1 MIQSQ
6 REKLVSQTLRNL
18 RMIPFLI
25 ILLLAFFI
33 LSSSA
38 QDELQFVFEGF
49 HGASLQLDGIAEILP
64 NGLLK
69 LTNTSN
75 QEKGHAFYQQPL
87 KFNTS
92 SSKIDQTYSFS
103 TTFVFAMVP
112 QLPNFGGHGLA
123 FVVSPSLNMTQ
134 TLPSQFLGLLND
146 SSNGYSSNHV
156 FAVEFDTVKSP
167 DFDDI
172 DENHVGIDINN
183 LRSNVSVPVSYY
195 SNTEGVNKSLELMS
209 GDPIQAWI
217 DYNWTEKLIQV
228 TVAPFGVEKPIWPL
242 LSSSSIDL
250 STIMLDSMYVGFSS
264 ATGAIASNHYILG
277 WSFSRNG
284 EKAQNL
290 DLSKL
295 PSVPRQKN
303 SKKRLKRKIL
313 IPVMVSITLW
323 AFAGIVYLLIR
334 KMKYR
339 EVLEDWE
346 QEYGPHRFCYK
357 DLYKATK
364 GFRDR
369 ELLGVGGFGKVYRGV
384 LTSSGNGEIAVKKI
398 SHESSQGMKEFVA
411 EIVSMGRLRHR
422 NLVQLLGYCRR
433 KGELLLVYDYMPNG
447 SLDKYLFSNEKEANQ
462 DHHLH
467 LNWPRR
473 YQIIKG
479 IASAL
484 LYLHEESEKVV
495 LHRDVKASNVLLDAD
510 LNGKLGDF
518 GLARFYDRETTPQTT
533 SIVGTIGYLAPELT
547 RTGKATTS
555 SDVFAFGAFLLEMV
569 CGRRPVDS
577 QKPPGETIL
586 VDWVLEHWK
595 QGRILQTIDPRL
607 EENYFQEQIELTLKL
622 GLLCSHSNP
631 RTRPFMREVM
641 QFLDGNAAFPDF
653 LLNGT
658 EVSIA
663 TTMGNQVLTE
673 LDTSSERYSHHYVC
687 SNESILSN
695 GR

>member
-369 ELLGVGGFGKVYRGV
+369 ASWSRWV
-384 LTSSGNGEIAVKKI
+384 
-398 SHESSQGMKEFVA
+398 
-411 EIVSMGRLRHR
+411 
-422 NLVQLLGYCRR
+422 
-433 KGELLLVYDYMPNG
+433 
-447 SLDKYLFSNEKEANQ
+447 
-462 DHHLH
+462 
-467 LNWPRR
+467 W
-473 YQIIKG
+473 KG
-479 IASAL
+479 I
-484 LYLHEESEKVV
+484 
-495 LHRDVKASNVLLDAD
+495 
-510 LNGKLGDF
+510 
-518 GLARFYDRETTPQTT
+518 
-533 SIVGTIGYLAPELT
+533 
-547 RTGKATTS
+547 
-555 SDVFAFGAFLLEMV
+555 
-569 CGRRPVDS
+569 
-577 QKPPGETIL
+577 
-586 VDWVLEHWK
+586 
-595 QGRILQTIDPRL
+595 
-607 EENYFQEQIELTLKL
+607 
-622 GLLCSHSNP
+622 
-631 RTRPFMREVM
+631 
-641 QFLDGNAAFPDF
+641 
-653 LLNGT
+653 
-658 EVSIA
+658 
-663 TTMGNQVLTE
+663 
-673 LDTSSERYSHHYVC
+673 
-687 SNESILSN
+687 
-695 GR
+695 

>member
-1 MIQSQ
+1 MI
-6 REKLVSQTLRNL
+6 
-18 RMIPFLI
+18 LI

-38 QDELQFVFEGF
+38 QDEMQFVFEGF
-49 HGASLQLDGIAEILP
+49 HGASLQLGGIAEILP
-64 NGLLK
+64 NGLLQ
-69 LTNTSN
+69 LTNISN
-75 QEKGHAFYQQPL
+75 QEMGHAFHQQPL

-92 SSKIDQTYSFS
+92 SPKLNQTYSFS

-112 QLPNFGGHGLA
+112 QLPNLGGHGLA
-123 FVVSPSLNMTQ
+123 FVVSPSLNL
-134 TLPSQFLGLLND
+134 TLALQSQFLGLFNG
-146 SSNGYSSNHV
+146 SSNGNSSSHI
-156 FAVEFDTVKSP
+156 FAVEFDSVKSP
-167 DFDDI
+167 DVDDI
-172 DENHVGIDINN
+172 NGNHVGININS
-183 LRSNVSVPVSYY
+183 LKSNVSVPVSYY
-195 SNTEGVNKSLELMS
+195 SNSEGVNKSLELMG

-217 DYNWTEKLIQV
+217 DYNSTEKLIQV
-228 TVAPFGVEKPIWPL
+228 TVAPLGVEKPIWPL
-242 LSSSSIDL
+242 LSSSIDL
-250 STIMLDSMYVGFSS
+250 PTIILDTVYVGFSS
-264 ATGAIASNHYILG
+264 ATGAVASNHYILG

-284 EKAQNL
+284 EAQNL
-290 DLSKL
+290 DPSKL
-295 PSVPRQKN
+295 PSVPRQREP
-303 SKKRLKRKIL
+303 KKRLKQKIL
-313 IPVMVSITLW
+313 IPVMVSIILW
-323 AFAGIVYLLIR
+323 AFAGIIYLLIR

-339 EVLEDWE
+339 EVREDWE
-346 QEYGPHRFCYK
+346 QEYGPQRFCYK
-357 DLYKATK
+357 DLYIATK

-384 LTSSGNGEIAVKKI
+384 LTSTNVEIAVKKI

-433 KGELLLVYDYMPNG
+433 KGELLLVYDCMPNG
-447 SLDKYLFSNEKEANQ
+447 SLDKFLFNNKEAN
-462 DHHLH
+462 HHHYH
-467 LNWPRR
+467 LDWPRR

-518 GLARFYDRETTPQTT
+518 GLARFYDREATPQTT

-555 SDVFAFGAFLLEMV
+555 SDVFAFGAFLLEMA
-569 CGRRPVDS
+569 CGRRPIDS
-577 QKPPGETIL
+577 QRSPEEIIL

-607 EENYFQEQIELTLKL
+607 EENYFQEQMELTLKL

-631 RTRPFMREVM
+631 RTRPFMREVV

-658 EVSIA
+658 EVGMA
-663 TTMGNQVLTE
+663 VMGNQAPTE
-673 LDTSSERYSHHYVC
+673 LDTSSERYSRHYVS
-687 SNESILSN
+687 SNESIISI